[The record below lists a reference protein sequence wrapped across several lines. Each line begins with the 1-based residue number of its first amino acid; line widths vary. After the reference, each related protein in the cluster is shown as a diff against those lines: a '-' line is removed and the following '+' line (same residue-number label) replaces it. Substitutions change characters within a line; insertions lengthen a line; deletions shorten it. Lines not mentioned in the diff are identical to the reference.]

1 MLQHV
6 ANETRREDVDA
17 VVAFW
22 ELLGFTRVEPP
33 PGLRERAV
41 WLQRA
46 GSQIHLLF
54 ADDPVVMPRGH
65 VAVVAPDY
73 EAAVARLR
81 DAGFEPRPARE
92 HWGAH
97 RAFVRTPAG
106 HTVEVMAAPPPP

>member
-22 ELLGFTRVEPP
+22 ELLGFARVEPP

-46 GSQIHLLF
+46 GTQIHLLF
-54 ADDPVVMPRGH
+54 ADDPVVPPSGH
-65 VAVVAPDY
+65 AAVVAEDY
-73 EAAVARLR
+73 EATLAALRGAGHPVEPRTQHWGVPRAVAT
-81 DAGFEPRPARE
+81 DPSG
-92 HWGAH
+92 H
-97 RAFVRTPAG
+97 R
-106 HTVEVMAAPPPP
+106 VEVMSGPPPG